1 VNGGTDEMTVKECA
15 EAYNFKFSTIHEWIR
30 KGWIK
35 AVKDEHGTYHIDEKT
50 LPCIMVKD
58 TRGYEASFRVIH
70 LMQDIY
76 EYVLDKENSID
87 ERSELI
93 KSLCSRG
100 CEHIHRL
107 RDCNYD

>member
-1 VNGGTDEMTVKECA
+1 MTVKECA
-15 EAYNFKFSTIHEWIR
+15 EVYDVGISAIHNWIQ

-35 AVKDEHGTYHIDEKT
+35 AVKDEHGKYHVDEKT
-50 LPCIMVKD
+50 LPCISVKSTVGID
-58 TRGYEASFRVIH
+58 VSFRTIH
-70 LMQDIY
+70 MLQDIY
-76 EYVLDKENSID
+76 EYVSGEQTMIN
-87 ERSELI
+87 EGSEII